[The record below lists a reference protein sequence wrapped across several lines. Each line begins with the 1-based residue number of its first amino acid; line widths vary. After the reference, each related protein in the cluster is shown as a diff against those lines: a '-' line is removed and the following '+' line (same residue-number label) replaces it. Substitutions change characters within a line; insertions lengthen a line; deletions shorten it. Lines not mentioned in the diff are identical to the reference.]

1 MEVHPKDF
9 RKRTIGNFSRS
20 LGENRGMALSL
31 LLLASA
37 SALLRPLPTTS
48 APLLLTSA
56 LRPLS
61 RAILMPCMMADGQ
74 SADGSVPSSASKA
87 LEDKMKGW
95 EASEEEQRAKTL
107 GGKIPLVGMPG
118 RTGRMTRKDQP
129 TRADGFDITMG
140 ISAVI
145 LFPLAVI
152 LFTFPFWIGSVDISS
167 VGPPPTS

>member
-1 MEVHPKDF
+1 
-9 RKRTIGNFSRS
+9 
-20 LGENRGMALSL
+20 MATL

-37 SALLRPLPTTS
+37 SALLRPLPTS

-61 RAILMPCMMADGQ
+61 RAILMADGEF
-74 SADGSVPSSASKA
+74 ADGSVPSSASKA

-107 GGKIPLVGMPG
+107 GGNIPLVGMPG
-118 RTGRMTRKDQP
+118 RPGRMTRKDQP

-145 LFPLAVI
+145 LFPLAII

>member
-1 MEVHPKDF
+1 
-9 RKRTIGNFSRS
+9 
-20 LGENRGMALSL
+20 
-31 LLLASA
+31 
-37 SALLRPLPTTS
+37 
-48 APLLLTSA
+48 
-56 LRPLS
+56 
-61 RAILMPCMMADGQ
+61 MPCMMADGQ
-74 SADGSVPSSASKA
+74 SADESEPSSASKA

-107 GGKIPLVGMPG
+107 GGNIPLVGMPG
-118 RTGRMTRKDQP
+118 RPGRMTRKDQP

>member
-1 MEVHPKDF
+1 
-9 RKRTIGNFSRS
+9 
-20 LGENRGMALSL
+20 MATL

-37 SALLRPLPTTS
+37 SALLRPLPTS

-61 RAILMPCMMADGQ
+61 RAIFLMADGEF
-74 SADGSVPSSASKA
+74 ADGSVPSSASKA

-107 GGKIPLVGMPG
+107 GGNIPLVGMPG
-118 RTGRMTRKDQP
+118 RPGRMTRKDQP

>member
-1 MEVHPKDF
+1 
-9 RKRTIGNFSRS
+9 
-20 LGENRGMALSL
+20 MAL

-37 SALLRPLPTTS
+37 SALLRPLPTS

-61 RAILMPCMMADGQ
+61 RAILMPCMM
-74 SADGSVPSSASKA
+74 ADGSVPSSASKA

-107 GGKIPLVGMPG
+107 GGNIPLVGMPG
-118 RTGRMTRKDQP
+118 KPGRMTRKDQP

-145 LFPLAVI
+145 LFPLAII